1 LDAVDTGRGFCC
13 EQVFCPVEDNCASH
27 YADTCRLKESLH
39 RLHSLC
45 SMATATIIGSGPNG
59 LSAAIALASAGL
71 STTVME
77 RNRQI
82 GGACSTAEITLPGYR
97 HDLGS
102 SVYPMGIASPFFRSL
117 PIEIPWIEP
126 AAPCAHPLDDGTA
139 VLLEHSIEDT
149 VANLDSSDGRKY
161 RSLLEPLAA
170 NFFELATDLLGPVQH
185 IPRHPLLLARFGI
198 SALLP
203 AASLARSR
211 FSGIR
216 ARALLAGMAAH
227 SVLSLEAPTSAAV
240 GLILMAAGHA
250 VGWPIV
256 RRGAQTLSNVL
267 AHHFESLGGHIETCR
282 EVTQL
287 PKTDVVL
294 ADITPRQLLRIAGFA
309 LTPKYRRELEHFRY
323 GAGAFKIDYA
333 LSSPIPWTANECSR
347 AATVHLG
354 GTLEEI
360 VASERH
366 FASDTPFV
374 LLVQPS
380 LFDATRAPTGGHTA
394 WAYCHVPNGSA
405 ADRLEAIESQ
415 IERFAP
421 GFRDCILARSISPPA
436 ALEKWNP
443 NLVGGDLSGGAM
455 TLRQLLFRPTVSLY
469 RTPVSSLFL
478 CGASTP
484 PGGGVHGMAGFHAAQ
499 AALQYLAH

>member
-1 LDAVDTGRGFCC
+1 
-13 EQVFCPVEDNCASH
+13 
-27 YADTCRLKESLH
+27 
-39 RLHSLC
+39 
-45 SMATATIIGSGPNG
+45 
-59 LSAAIALASAGL
+59 
-71 STTVME
+71 ME
-77 RNRQI
+77 RNWQI
-82 GGACSTAEITLPGYR
+82 GGACSTAEITLEGYR

-126 AAPCAHPLDDGTA
+126 DAPCAHPLDDGTA

-149 VANLDSSDGRKY
+149 VANLDVSDGRKY

-170 NFFELATDLLGPVQH
+170 NFLKLATDLLGPIQH

-211 FSGIR
+211 FSGVR
-216 ARALLAGMAAH
+216 AQALFAGMATH

-240 GLILMAAGHA
+240 AIILMAAGHT
-250 VGWPIV
+250 VGWPIA
-256 RRGAQTLSNVL
+256 RGGAQTLSSAL
-267 AHHFESLGGHIETCR
+267 AHYLESLGGRIETCR

-287 PKTDVVL
+287 PETDVVL
-294 ADITPRQLLRIAGFA
+294 ADITPRQLLRIAGSA
-309 LTPKYRRELEHFRY
+309 LAPKYRRELERFRY
-323 GAGAFKIDYA
+323 GAGTFKIDYA
-333 LSSPIPWTANECSR
+333 LSSPIPWTAKECSR

-354 GTLEEI
+354 GTFQEI

-374 LLVQPS
+374 LVVQPS
-380 LFDATRAPTGGHTA
+380 LFDATRAPQGQHTA
-394 WAYCHVPNGSA
+394 WAYCHVPNGSVTN
-405 ADRLEAIESQ
+405 RRYAIERQ

-421 GFRDCILARSISPPA
+421 GFCDCILARRISPPA
-436 ALEKWNP
+436 ALEQWNP
-443 NLVGGDLSGGAM
+443 NLVGGDLSGGTM
-455 TLRQLLFRPTVSLY
+455 SLRQLLFRPTISLY
-469 RTPVSSLFL
+469 RTPVSGLFL

-499 AALQYLAH
+499 AALQYLTR